1 MGYRV
6 LPLRKTPRLKYN
18 RRIPPLQLSLD
29 CDKRFAYFFL
39 PYEKSTVSRIN
50 LLVLC
55 EDLPIET
62 IDNDQNDDLDIQITE
77 IEDETV
83 MGSED
88 MLKRIGGLEVW
99 KVCNYS

>member
-1 MGYRV
+1 MGFTITTFKPFT
-6 LPLRKTPRLKYN
+6 LLRSSSSSSSS
-18 RRIPPLQLSLD
+18 PPQAQAA
-29 CDKRFAYFFL
+29 F
-39 PYEKSTVSRIN
+39 E
-50 LLVLC
+50 VLC

-62 IDNDQNDDLDIQITE
+62 IDNDRNDDLDIQITE

-88 MLKRIGGLEVW
+88 MLKRFGGLEVW